1 MRLYPAA
8 ARKPLLD
15 IVKIVH
21 PLFFKYHRQQEK
33 ALMDI
38 TKDCLA
44 STDDKTRG
52 EPGPK
57 GIETAAEGTL
67 LFAIIQESSLK
78 TSCLAQTKK
87 RRKPGHHHLLRKV
100 NPELHDREF
109 YLTYYLYNRI
119 CKIQ

>member
-1 MRLYPAA
+1 
-8 ARKPLLD
+8 
-15 IVKIVH
+15 
-21 PLFFKYHRQQEK
+21 
-33 ALMDI
+33 MDI

-57 GIETAAEGTL
+57 GIETAAEGN
-67 LFAIIQESSLK
+67 AIVRHHPRVIFKDILSG
-78 TSCLAQTKK
+78 AQTKK